1 MCTPMHLILPPTQ
14 NPSNPMQYSGA
25 LYIGSLTAV
34 MDKDMLREHHITH
47 LVHVVDV
54 PWLPMSEKEGFVGY
68 KLPIEDVDSTDIRP
82 HLEAVC
88 NHIDAAL
95 KSGRNVLV
103 HCHQVSSP
111 LQLVFWA
118 TMAARGGSSANGV
131 AAACGGLERVCSVDT
146 SSRPVPPQTLA
157 TPPAP
162 N

>member
-1 MCTPMHLILPPTQ
+1 
-14 NPSNPMQYSGA
+14 MQYSGA

-103 HCHQVSSP
+103 HCHQGISRSAAVVIAYLIRNQGMSFDSAHSFLKRKRACIKP
-111 LQLVFWA
+111 NSGFMKALQDWEALWKRPN
-118 TMAARGGSSANGV
+118 MAR
-131 AAACGGLERVCSVDT
+131 RFT
-146 SSRPVPPQTLA
+146 T
-157 TPPAP
+157 
-162 N
+162 